1 MSPLILG
8 KSISATF
15 YQFLLYIPGPACV
28 PSYTIR
34 DVWPP
39 DYEEKMMRHFTIP
52 RDAVIEVEEPDE
64 ETPEDDI
71 SASIVTVKEAATYS
85 TETQTED
92 IPEMLEGSLLVTC
105 SVDSLEED
113 TVVTELR
120 SRNNSLISGQF
131 LKPPRVANSLECLRQ
146 LSQRRSSLIDFKQ
159 KTF

>member
-1 MSPLILG
+1 
-8 KSISATF
+8 
-15 YQFLLYIPGPACV
+15 
-28 PSYTIR
+28 
-34 DVWPP
+34 
-39 DYEEKMMRHFTIP
+39 MRHFTIP

-92 IPEMLEGSLLVTC
+92 IPEMPEGSLLVTC
-105 SVDSLEED
+105 SVDSLVEE
-113 TVVTELR
+113 TIVTELR